1 MFWHWSYSTP
11 WWGWWFFPFHGLM
24 SLIFTIAIVYL
35 LVSLL
40 RGRRHPYPYT
50 YPDLQSRGQALQI
63 LEERYARGEIQREE
77 YLQKKQ
83 DLRG

>member
-11 WWGWWFFPFHGLM
+11 WWGWWWFPFHGLM
-24 SLIFTIAIVYL
+24 SLIFTVAIIVL
-35 LVSLL
+35 VVSLL
-40 RGRRHPYPYT
+40 RRRHPPYT
-50 YPDLQSRGQALQI
+50 DYYGRNQALQI
-63 LEERYARGEIQREE
+63 LEERYAKGEIQREE

>member
-24 SLIFTIAIVYL
+24 SLVFTIAIIYL
-35 LVSLL
+35 LVTLV
-40 RGRRHPYPYT
+40 RGRHPRYT
-50 YPDLQSRGQALQI
+50 YPDPQNRTQALQI
-63 LEERYARGEIQREE
+63 LEERYAKGEIQREE

>member
-11 WWGWWFFPFHGLM
+11 WWGWWFPFHGLM
-24 SLIFTIAIVYL
+24 SLLFTIAIVVL
-35 LVSLL
+35 LVSLF
-40 RGRRHPYPYT
+40 RRRHPYPDYSGAQ
-50 YPDLQSRGQALQI
+50 YSRSQALQI

>member
-35 LVSLL
+35 LVTLL
-40 RGRRHPYPYT
+40 RVLRPPYPY
-50 YPDLQSRGQALQI
+50 PDVQARTQALHI
-63 LEERYARGEIQREE
+63 LEERYAKGEIQREE

-83 DLRG
+83 DLRS

>member
-11 WWGWWFFPFHGLM
+11 WWGWWWFPFHGLM
-24 SLIFTIAIVYL
+24 SLIFIIAIIVL
-35 LVSLL
+35 VVSLL
-40 RGRRHPYPYT
+40 RRRHPP
-50 YPDLQSRGQALQI
+50 YPDFAARSQALQI